1 MLAGWTIE
9 NVPIESLDVGGWLRG
24 LSFAALA
31 IAGPIAGAAAM
42 ALSIGPPAFARII
55 GPKPDRVRD
64 PLALTLGVLLMAL
77 TVLAV
82 QSALALSF
90 DPRYRDFPFAPLTA
104 AALPF
109 LLLSFVAS
117 AAGARP
123 RGNGRGC
130 GAGAVRGLHRLE
142 RDARQLAG
150 AVVCRGACPGRVQLA
165 SGTGRARLRISSATA
180 SADSAV
186 L

>member
-1 MLAGWTIE
+1 M
-9 NVPIESLDVGGWLRG
+9 
-24 LSFAALA
+24 
-31 IAGPIAGAAAM
+31 
-42 ALSIGPPAFARII
+42 
-55 GPKPDRVRD
+55 RD
-64 PLALTLGVLLMAL
+64 PLALTLGVLLIVL

-109 LLLSFVAS
+109 LLLSFRRAA
-117 AAGARP
+117 AAGARS
-123 RGNGRGC
+123 RCGNGRGC

-150 AVVCRGACPGRVQLA
+150 AVVCRGAGAARGQLA